1 MIAAKKRLPPR
12 STPGG
17 ETRQHRFFRRRGR
30 LDLTRDRSGHRRF
43 AAMYDDLLS

>member
-1 MIAAKKRLPPR
+1 MIGRKKRLPPR
-12 STPGG
+12 MAPGG
-17 ETRQHRFFRRRGR
+17 ETRAHRFFRQRGH